1 MTEAAAAEEVDVTTT
16 TTNAMIA
23 ETVDAEM
30 ITVKVV
36 KSTCRSRSPSPQMPA
51 IIKEDAEEKETI
63 VMRSGSR
70 RTIKKGS
77 VLLLSFSLKLIFRIK
92 SATSS
97 NHTTLRPARVQSKKR
112 RLKPRRTIPR
122 KNPRIRLHQPRRNRR
137 AKSQISLV

>member
-30 ITVKVV
+30 ITVK
-36 KSTCRSRSPSPQMPA
+36 STCRSRSPSPQMPA

-63 VMRSGSR
+63 AMRSGSR

-97 NHTTLRPARVQSKKR
+97 NHTTSRPARVQSKKR
-112 RLKPRRTIPR
+112 RLKPRRTRPR
-122 KNPRIRLHQPRRNRR
+122 KKPRIRLHQPRRNR
-137 AKSQISLV
+137 SQILLV

>member
-30 ITVKVV
+30 ITVK
-36 KSTCRSRSPSPQMPA
+36 STCRSRSPSPQMPA

-63 VMRSGSR
+63 AMRSGSR

-97 NHTTLRPARVQSKKR
+97 NHTTSRPARVQSKKR

-122 KNPRIRLHQPRRNRR
+122 KNPRIRLHQPRRNR
-137 AKSQISLV
+137 SQILLV